1 MRMSKSLPLAMMC
14 GVLLAGGSR
23 AEDVPN
29 FKKKGDIEK
38 KFVSQTCI
46 AIIKAAR
53 PSAKMPSLHRFEFKE
68 PKANRKELHIK
79 GKFSGVLSG
88 SEYTA
93 DIVVHIDVKDPKSW
107 EVLRIEYDDNSKNVV
122 GPSRKNLNN
131 LIKKFNDE

>member
-1 MRMSKSLPLAMMC
+1 MMC
-14 GVLLAGGSR
+14 KTLSLAVVCAVLLPGGSR

-38 KFVSQTCI
+38 KFVSQTCV

-53 PSAKMPSLHRFEFKE
+53 PSAKMPSLHRYEYKE

-93 DIVVHIDVKDPKSW
+93 DIVVHIDIKDPNSW

-122 GPSRKNLNN
+122 GPNRKNINN
-131 LIKKFNDE
+131 LIKKLNDE